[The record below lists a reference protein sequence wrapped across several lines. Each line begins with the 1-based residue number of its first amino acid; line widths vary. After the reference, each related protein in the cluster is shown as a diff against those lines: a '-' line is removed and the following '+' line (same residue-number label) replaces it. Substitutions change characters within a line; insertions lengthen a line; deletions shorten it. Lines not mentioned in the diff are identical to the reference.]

1 MKKTAVLVILVT
13 LFLSGCS
20 TGKTLGKN
28 AAYWKMQS
36 GDFKSALPKMQP
48 NFLSKETNRRLRLM

>member
-1 MKKTAVLVILVT
+1 MEKTAILMLLAV

-28 AAYWKMQS
+28 STYWKMQA
-36 GDFKSALPKMQP
+36 GEIKKALPKMQP
-48 NFLSKETNRRLRLM
+48 SFLSKETNRRLHLM